1 MLRNRLKT
9 KEGTSSRERVLVSIA
24 VWGCRA
30 AGDICFNL
38 PSLESRERMALA
50 YEFARYLKVRG
61 AWGASWSP
69 DGRRLTFLTEITG
82 VPQVWEVE
90 AGGPSWPE
98 QLTFYEERVSGA
110 EYSPVDNRLL
120 FGMDAGG
127 NERTQLFLLERGE
140 VTDLTR
146 APGAIHYSGGFS
158 PDGGRV
164 AYTATRR
171 NGTDFDVFVQDLDG
185 EPEMVWEVSG
195 YHTVSDWAPDG
206 SALIVSRHHSNL
218 NNDLYWLDLET
229 GEATLLTPHEGDARF
244 SGARVAP
251 DGRLYLATD
260 RDGDF
265 MRLARLDPST
275 LDVTYLTPD
284 DWDVE
289 GVELSRDGRYLL
301 ASRNV
306 EGYSDLMLFSGEGK
320 RMPDVAV
327 PEGIVGGFE
336 FSPDSRRLAFT
347 LVGPTRNPD
356 VWVLDLP
363 DGEPRQV
370 TRSSTAGIP
379 RSTFQRPSLVRYPSF
394 DGLEIPALLYEPG
407 GAGGNAPVVVNV
419 HGGPESQS
427 RPGFAPVTQYLLQ
440 RGYAVFFPNV
450 RGSTGYGKAY
460 THLDD
465 VELRMDSVRDL
476 AHAAEW
482 LRERGHERVAVMGG
496 SYGGFM
502 VLAALTEYPELW
514 SAGVDI
520 VGIANLVTFLENTG
534 SYRRGLREPE
544 YGSLEKDRAFLE
556 SISPIHKAG
565 NITAPLMVIHGKN
578 DPRVPVG
585 EAEQIVERVRE
596 NGGTVEYLLYED
608 EGHGLAKLKNRLDA
622 YPKIA
627 DFLEEHLGTRG

>member
-1 MLRNRLKT
+1 
-9 KEGTSSRERVLVSIA
+9 
-24 VWGCRA
+24 
-30 AGDICFNL
+30 L
-38 PSLESRERMALA
+38 P
-50 YEFARYLKVRG
+50 YDFARYLKIRG

-69 DGRRLTFLTEITG
+69 DGDRLAFLTEITG
-82 VPQVWEVE
+82 VPQVWEVSSE
-90 AGGPSWPE
+90 AHGPSWPE
-98 QLTFYEERVSGA
+98 QLTFYEERVSSA
-110 EYSPVDNRLL
+110 EYSPIQNRLL
-120 FGMDAGG
+120 FGMDSGG
-127 NERTQLFLLERGE
+127 NERTQLFLLEGGE

-146 APGAIHYSGGFS
+146 ASDAIHYSGGFS
-158 PDGGRV
+158 PDGERV

-171 NGTDFDVFVQDLDG
+171 NGTDFDVFAQELDG
-185 EPEMVWEVSG
+185 EPEAVWEVPG

-218 NNDLYWLDLET
+218 NNDLYRLNLVN
-229 GEATLLTPHEGDARF
+229 GKATLLTPHEGDARF
-244 SGARVAP
+244 SGARVTP
-251 DGRLYLATD
+251 DGRSVYLATD

-265 MRLARLDPST
+265 MRLARLDLST
-275 LDVTYLTPD
+275 LELTYLTPD

-289 GVELSRDGRYLL
+289 EVELSGDGRYLL

-306 EGYSDLMLFSGEGK
+306 EGYSNLVLFSGEGR
-320 RMPDVAV
+320 RMPDVRV
-327 PEGIVGGFE
+327 PEGVVGGFE
-336 FSPDSRRLAFT
+336 YAPDSGRLAFT

-363 DGEPRQV
+363 EGEPRPV

-379 RSTFQRPSLVRYPSF
+379 RSSFRQPRPLRYPSF
-394 DGLEIPALLYEPG
+394 DGREIPALLYEPKG
-407 GAGGNAPVVVNV
+407 ENAPVIVNV

-427 RPGFAPVTQYLLQ
+427 RPTFAPVTQYLLH
-440 RGYAVFFPNV
+440 RGYAVLFPNV
-450 RGSTGYGKAY
+450 RGSTGYGKAF

-476 AHAAEW
+476 AHAAHW
-482 LRERGHERVAVMGG
+482 LRGRRHKRVAVMGG

-544 YGSLEKDRAFLE
+544 YGSLERDRQFLE

-565 NITAPLMVIHGKN
+565 NIRAPLMVIHGKN

-585 EAEQIVERVRE
+585 EAEQIVERVRK
-596 NGGTVEYLLYED
+596 NGGAVEYLLYED
-608 EGHGLAKLKNRLDA
+608 EGHGLAKLANRLDA

-627 DFLEEHLGTRG
+627 AFLDEHLAD

>member
-1 MLRNRLKT
+1 MPY
-9 KEGTSSRERVLVSIA
+9 
-24 VWGCRA
+24 
-30 AGDICFNL
+30 D
-38 PSLESRERMALA
+38 
-50 YEFARYLKVRG
+50 FARYLKIRG

-69 DGRRLTFLTEITG
+69 DGDRLAFLTEITG
-82 VPQVWEVE
+82 VPQVWEVSSE
-90 AGGPSWPE
+90 AHGPSWPE
-98 QLTFYEERVSGA
+98 QLTFYEERVSSA
-110 EYSPVDNRLL
+110 EYSPIQNRLL
-120 FGMDAGG
+120 FGMDSGG
-127 NERTQLFLLERGE
+127 NERTQLFLLEGGE

-146 APGAIHYSGGFS
+146 ASDAIHYSGGFS
-158 PDGGRV
+158 PDGERV

-171 NGTDFDVFVQDLDG
+171 NGTDFDVFAQELGG
-185 EPEMVWEVSG
+185 EPETVWEVPG

-218 NNDLYWLDLET
+218 NNDLYRLNLVN

-244 SGARVAP
+244 SGARVTP
-251 DGRLYLATD
+251 DGRSVYLATD

-265 MRLARLDPST
+265 MRLARLDLST
-275 LDVTYLTPD
+275 LELTYLTPD

-289 GVELSRDGRYLL
+289 EVELSGDGRYLL

-306 EGYSDLMLFSGEGK
+306 EGYSNLVLFSGEGR
-320 RMPDVAV
+320 RMPDVRV
-327 PEGIVGGFE
+327 PEGVVGGFE
-336 FSPDSRRLAFT
+336 FAPDSGRLAFT

-363 DGEPRQV
+363 EGEPRPV

-379 RSTFQRPSLVRYPSF
+379 RSSFRQPRPLRYPSF
-394 DGLEIPALLYEPG
+394 DGREIPALLYEPKG
-407 GAGGNAPVVVNV
+407 ENAPVIVNV

-427 RPGFAPVTQYLLQ
+427 RPTFAPVTQYLLH
-440 RGYAVFFPNV
+440 RGYAVLFPNV
-450 RGSTGYGKAY
+450 RGSTGYGKAF

-476 AHAAEW
+476 AHAAHW
-482 LRERGHERVAVMGG
+482 LRGRRHKRVAVMGG

-544 YGSLEKDRAFLE
+544 YGSLERDRQFLE

-565 NITAPLMVIHGKN
+565 NIRAPLMVIHGKN

-585 EAEQIVERVRE
+585 EAEQIVERVRM
-596 NGGTVEYLLYED
+596 NGGAVEYLLYED
-608 EGHGLAKLKNRLDA
+608 EGHGLAKLANRLDA

-627 DFLEEHLGTRG
+627 AFLDEHLAD

>member
-1 MLRNRLKT
+1 V
-9 KEGTSSRERVLVSIA
+9 SRERGEAEKPDEQRHSSCGLISGLWRPQERSA
-24 VWGCRA
+24 
-30 AGDICFNL
+30 L
-38 PSLESRERMALA
+38 P
-50 YEFARYLKVRG
+50 YDFARYLKIRG

-69 DGRRLTFLTEITG
+69 DGRRLAFLTEITG
-82 VPQVWEVE
+82 VPQVWEVA

-110 EYSPVDNRLL
+110 EYSPTSNQLL

-127 NERTQLFLLERGE
+127 NERTQLYLLEDGE
-140 VTDLTR
+140 VKDLTR
-146 APGAIHYSGGFS
+146 APDAIHYSGGFS
-158 PDGGRV
+158 PDGKRV

-171 NGTDFDVFVQDLDG
+171 NGTDFDVFVQGLDG
-185 EPEMVWEVSG
+185 EPETVWEVAG

-218 NNDLYWLDLET
+218 NNDLYLLDLGN
-229 GEATLLTPHEGDARF
+229 GEARLLTPHEGDARF
-244 SGARVAP
+244 QGVNVTP
-251 DGRLYLATD
+251 DGGSAYLATD

-265 MRLARLDPST
+265 VRLARLDLST
-275 LDVTYLTPD
+275 LELTYLTPD

-289 GVELSRDGRYLL
+289 EVELSEDGRYLL

-306 EGYSDLMLFSGEGK
+306 EGYSDLMLFSGEG
-320 RMPDVAV
+320 RRVPDPSV

-336 FSPDSRRLAFT
+336 FSPDGSRLAFT

-363 DGEPRQV
+363 GGEPRQV
-370 TRSSTAGIP
+370 TRSSTAGMP
-379 RSTFQRPSLVRYPSF
+379 RAVFRRPELARYPSF
-394 DGLEIPALLYEPG
+394 DGREIPGLLYEPESAS
-407 GAGGNAPVVVNV
+407 GARGNAPVVVNV

-427 RPGFAPVTQYLLQ
+427 RPGFAPVTQYLLH

-450 RGSTGYGKAY
+450 RGSTGYGKGY

-476 AHAAEW
+476 AHAAHW
-482 LRERGHERVAVMGG
+482 LRGRGHEQVAVMGG

-544 YGSLEKDRAFLE
+544 YGSLERDRDFLE

-565 NITAPLMVIHGKN
+565 KITAPLMVIHGKN

-596 NGGTVEYLLYED
+596 NGGLVEYLLYED

-622 YPKIA
+622 YPRIA
-627 DFLEEHLGTRG
+627 AFLDEHLSAKRG

>member
-1 MLRNRLKT
+1 
-9 KEGTSSRERVLVSIA
+9 
-24 VWGCRA
+24 
-30 AGDICFNL
+30 L
-38 PSLESRERMALA
+38 PH
-50 YEFARYLKVRG
+50 EFARYLKIRG
-61 AWGASWSP
+61 AWGPSWSP
-69 DGRRLTFLTEITG
+69 DGRRVSFLTEITG
-82 VPQVWEVE
+82 VPQVWEVPAE
-90 AGGPSWPE
+90 GLSWPE

-110 EYSPVDNRLL
+110 EYSPTHNRLL

-127 NERTQLFLLERGE
+127 NERTQLFLLEGGE
-140 VTDLTR
+140 ATDLTR

-158 PDGGRV
+158 PDGRRV

-171 NGTDFDVFVQDLDG
+171 NGTDFDVFVQEPGG
-185 EPEMVWEVSG
+185 EPEMIWEVPG

-206 SALIVSRHHSNL
+206 SFLLISRHHSNL
-218 NNDLYWLDLET
+218 DNDLYRLNLAT
-229 GEATLLTPHEGDARF
+229 GEAALLTPHEGDARF
-244 SGARVAP
+244 YGAQVTP
-251 DGRLYLATD
+251 DGRSAYLATD

-265 MRLARLDPST
+265 MRLARLDLAT
-275 LDVTYLTPD
+275 LGLAYLTPD
-284 DWDVE
+284 DRDVE
-289 GVELSRDGRYLL
+289 AVELSRDGRYLL

-306 EGYSDLMLFSGEGK
+306 EGYSDLMLFSGEGR
-320 RMPDVAV
+320 RMPDPEV

-336 FSPDSRRLAFT
+336 FSPDSRRLAFA
-347 LVGPTRNPD
+347 LVGPTRNAD
-356 VWVLDLP
+356 VWVIDLP
-363 DGEPRQV
+363 AGEPRRI

-379 RSTFQRPSLVRYPSF
+379 RSTFRRPHPTRYPTF
-394 DGLEIPALLYEPG
+394 DGREIPALFYKPDAE
-407 GAGGNAPVVVNV
+407 NAPVVVNV

-427 RPGFAPVTQYLLQ
+427 RPAFAPVTQYFLH

-465 VELRMDSVRDL
+465 VELRMDSVKDL
-476 AHAAEW
+476 AYAAQW
-482 LRERGHERVAVMGG
+482 LKENGHERVAVMGG

-534 SYRRGLREPE
+534 SYRRSLREAE
-544 YGSLEKDRAFLE
+544 YGSLEKDHTLLE
-556 SISPIHKAG
+556 SMSPIHKAHR
-565 NITAPLMVIHGKN
+565 IRAPLMVIHGKN

-627 DFLEEHLGTRG
+627 AFLDEHLRSP

>member
-1 MLRNRLKT
+1 
-9 KEGTSSRERVLVSIA
+9 
-24 VWGCRA
+24 
-30 AGDICFNL
+30 L
-38 PSLESRERMALA
+38 P
-50 YEFARYLKVRG
+50 YDFARYLKIRG

-69 DGRRLTFLTEITG
+69 DGDRLAFLTEITG
-82 VPQVWEVE
+82 VPQVWEVSSE
-90 AGGPSWPE
+90 AHGPSWPE
-98 QLTFYEERVSGA
+98 QLTFYEERVSSA
-110 EYSPVDNRLL
+110 EYSPIQNRLL
-120 FGMDAGG
+120 FGMDSGG
-127 NERTQLFLLERGE
+127 NERTQLFLLEGGE

-146 APGAIHYSGGFS
+146 APDAIHYSGGFS
-158 PDGGRV
+158 PDGERV

-171 NGTDFDVFVQDLDG
+171 NGTDFDVFAQELDG
-185 EPEMVWEVSG
+185 EPETVWEVPG

-218 NNDLYWLDLET
+218 NNDLYRLNLVN

-244 SGARVAP
+244 SGARVTP
-251 DGRLYLATD
+251 DGRSVYLATD

-265 MRLARLDPST
+265 MRLARLDLST
-275 LDVTYLTPD
+275 LELTYLTPD

-289 GVELSRDGRYLL
+289 EVELSGGGRSLL

-306 EGYSDLMLFSGEGK
+306 EGYSNLVLFSGEGR
-320 RMPDVAV
+320 RMPDVRV
-327 PEGIVGGFE
+327 PEGVVGGFE
-336 FSPDSRRLAFT
+336 FDPASGRLAFT

-363 DGEPRQV
+363 EGEPRPV

-379 RSTFQRPSLVRYPSF
+379 RSSFRQPRPLRYPSF
-394 DGLEIPALLYEPG
+394 DGREIPALLYEPEG
-407 GAGGNAPVVVNV
+407 ENAPVIVNV

-427 RPGFAPVTQYLLQ
+427 RPTFAPVTQYLLH
-440 RGYAVFFPNV
+440 RGYAVLFPNV
-450 RGSTGYGKAY
+450 RGSTGYGKAF

-476 AHAAEW
+476 AHAAHW
-482 LRERGHERVAVMGG
+482 LRERGHKRVAVMGG

-544 YGSLEKDRAFLE
+544 YGSLERDRQFLE

-565 NITAPLMVIHGKN
+565 NIRAPLMVIHGKN

-585 EAEQIVERVRE
+585 EAEQIVERVRK
-596 NGGTVEYLLYED
+596 NGGAVEYLLYED
-608 EGHGLAKLKNRLDA
+608 EGHGLAKLANRLDA

-627 DFLEEHLGTRG
+627 AFLDEHLAD